1 MAEINVKDNLMIY
14 SMVRDV
20 PKEAQKPIVAG
31 RLKGMT
37 DINPMWRIKILTEVF
52 GAAGFGWYTEVLNK
66 WIDNSEKEA
75 VAWVE
80 INLYV
85 KQNDEW
91 SKPIYGIGGAKF
103 IAQERSGAY
112 TDDEAYKKAYTDAI
126 SVACKA
132 LGVGAAIYWSKDSTK
147 YNDMGEQNSM
157 SAKEAFAEQKVN
169 RDGADFLEELCKSA
183 GESVDDIKRRY
194 KVNDLI
200 NLSLDD
206 YNKETKRVNAI
217 LREKANTT
225 VNTITRD
232 QANTL
237 EKLIKESG
245 TDLNKF
251 MDAYRITDLIQL
263 PAIRYET
270 EFVRMTQR
278 IKAKEKENERTESK

>member
-20 PKEAQKPIVAG
+20 PKEAQKPIAAG

-157 SAKEAFAEQKVN
+157 SAKEAVNEHVVN
-169 RDGADFLEELCKSA
+169 RDGATFLEELCKA
-183 GESVDDIKRRY
+183 ADTDVKQLMKYY

-200 NLSLDD
+200 ELSYDD
-206 YNKETKRVNAI
+206 WDKEC
-217 LREKANTT
+217 
-225 VNTITRD
+225 
-232 QANTL
+232 
-237 EKLIKESG
+237 
-245 TDLNKF
+245 
-251 MDAYRITDLIQL
+251 
-263 PAIRYET
+263 
-270 EFVRMTQR
+270 VRMNQR
-278 IKAKEKENERTESK
+278 IKAKQKEKEANERTDSK

>member
-20 PKEAQKPIVAG
+20 PKEAQKPIAAG

-157 SAKEAFAEQKVN
+157 SAQEAVAAQKVN
-169 RDGADFLEELCKSA
+169 RDGATFLEQLIEAS
-183 GESVDDIKRRY
+183 GTDIKKFKEAY

-200 NLSLDD
+200 NLPYEVWD
-206 YNKETKRVNAI
+206 KECKRMN
-217 LREKANTT
+217 
-225 VNTITRD
+225 
-232 QANTL
+232 
-237 EKLIKESG
+237 
-245 TDLNKF
+245 
-251 MDAYRITDLIQL
+251 
-263 PAIRYET
+263 
-270 EFVRMTQR
+270 QR
-278 IKAKEKENERTESK
+278 IQAKAKEKEHERTEG

>member
-20 PKEAQKPIVAG
+20 PKEAQKPIAAG

-157 SAKEAFAEQKVN
+157 SAKEAVAEQKVN
-169 RDGADFLEELCKSA
+169 RDGATFLEQLIEAS
-183 GESVDDIKRRY
+183 GTDIRKFKEAY
-194 KVNDLI
+194 KVDDLI
-200 NLSLDD
+200 NLPYEIWD
-206 YNKETKRVNAI
+206 KECKRMN
-217 LREKANTT
+217 
-225 VNTITRD
+225 
-232 QANTL
+232 
-237 EKLIKESG
+237 
-245 TDLNKF
+245 
-251 MDAYRITDLIQL
+251 
-263 PAIRYET
+263 
-270 EFVRMTQR
+270 QR
-278 IKAKEKENERTESK
+278 IQAKAKEKEHERTEG

>member
-20 PKEAQKPIVAG
+20 PKEAQKPIAAG

-52 GAAGFGWYTEVLNK
+52 GAAGFGWYTEVINK

-132 LGVGAAIYWSKDSTK
+132 LGVGASIYWSKDSTK

-157 SAKEAFAEQKVN
+157 SAKEAFLENKVN
-169 RDGADFLEELCKSA
+169 RDGATFLEQLIEAS
-183 GESVDDIKRRY
+183 GTDIKKFKEAY
-194 KVNDLI
+194 KVDDLI
-200 NLSLDD
+200 NLPYEIWD
-206 YNKETKRVNAI
+206 KECKRMN
-217 LREKANTT
+217 
-225 VNTITRD
+225 
-232 QANTL
+232 
-237 EKLIKESG
+237 
-245 TDLNKF
+245 
-251 MDAYRITDLIQL
+251 
-263 PAIRYET
+263 
-270 EFVRMTQR
+270 QR
-278 IKAKEKENERTESK
+278 IRAKEKEHERTEG

>member
-20 PKEAQKPIVAG
+20 PKEAQKPIAAG

-52 GAAGFGWYTEVLNK
+52 GAAGFGWYTEVINR

-132 LGVGAAIYWSKDSTK
+132 LGVGASIYWSKDSTK

-157 SAKEAFAEQKVN
+157 SAKEAVAEHKVN
-169 RDGADFLEELCKSA
+169 RDGATFLEQLIEAS
-183 GESVDDIKRRY
+183 GTDIRKFKEAY
-194 KVNDLI
+194 KVDDLI
-200 NLSLDD
+200 NLPYEIWD
-206 YNKETKRVNAI
+206 KECKRMN
-217 LREKANTT
+217 
-225 VNTITRD
+225 
-232 QANTL
+232 
-237 EKLIKESG
+237 
-245 TDLNKF
+245 
-251 MDAYRITDLIQL
+251 
-263 PAIRYET
+263 
-270 EFVRMTQR
+270 QR
-278 IKAKEKENERTESK
+278 IRAKEKEHERTEG

>member
-1 MAEINVKDNLMIY
+1 MADINVKDNLMIY

-20 PKEAQKPIVAG
+20 PKEAQKPIAAG

-85 KQNDEW
+85 KQNNEW

-132 LGVGAAIYWSKDSTK
+132 LGVGSAIYWSKDSTK

-157 SAKEAFAEQKVN
+157 SAQEAVAEHKVN
-169 RDGADFLEELCKSA
+169 RDGATFLERLIEAS
-183 GESVDDIKRRY
+183 GTDIKKFKEAY
-194 KVNDLI
+194 KVDDLI
-200 NLSLDD
+200 NLPYEIWD
-206 YNKETKRVNAI
+206 KECKRMNRRI
-217 LREKANTT
+217 
-225 VNTITRD
+225 
-232 QANTL
+232 QA
-237 EKLIKESG
+237 
-245 TDLNKF
+245 
-251 MDAYRITDLIQL
+251 
-263 PAIRYET
+263 
-270 EFVRMTQR
+270 
-278 IKAKEKENERTESK
+278 KAKENENERTEG

>member
-20 PKEAQKPIVAG
+20 PKEAQKPIAAG

-157 SAKEAFAEQKVN
+157 SAQDAVAEQKVN
-169 RDGADFLEELCKSA
+169 RDGATFLEQLIEAS
-183 GESVDDIKRRY
+183 GTDIKKFKQAY
-194 KVNDLI
+194 KVDDLI
-200 NLSLDD
+200 NLPYEVWD
-206 YNKETKRVNAI
+206 KECKRMN
-217 LREKANTT
+217 
-225 VNTITRD
+225 
-232 QANTL
+232 
-237 EKLIKESG
+237 
-245 TDLNKF
+245 
-251 MDAYRITDLIQL
+251 
-263 PAIRYET
+263 
-270 EFVRMTQR
+270 QR
-278 IKAKEKENERTESK
+278 IQAKAKENEKHEGIASK